1 MKEGGHMK
9 YTLITGASGGLGRSF
24 ARECASHGQNLILV
38 TRTGSKLHGL
48 KEKLEKTYGVD
59 VEIYSADLSV
69 KKERQKLFDYTT
81 SNHMIVENLINNA
94 GFGNADAYLDT
105 PWELHKNMVD
115 INVVALMHLSHLYGN
130 EMKKRRKGRILNVAS
145 VAAFSAG
152 SYMSVY
158 YASKAFVFSLSQA
171 MYEELKGYGVSV
183 TALCPGPTGTNFENT
198 AGLTNSKM
206 FKVFGVEKA
215 DSVVKRG
222 YKGMMRGKAIV
233 YHSKVT
239 YGFNIITRLVSRK
252 CARNI
257 AGRIN

>member
-1 MKEGGHMK
+1 MK

-24 ARECASHGQNLILV
+24 ARECASHGQNMILV

-69 KKERQKLFDYTT
+69 KEERQKLFDYTT

-130 EMKKRRKGRILNVAS
+130 EMK
-145 VAAFSAG
+145 
-152 SYMSVY
+152 
-158 YASKAFVFSLSQA
+158 
-171 MYEELKGYGVSV
+171 
-183 TALCPGPTGTNFENT
+183 
-198 AGLTNSKM
+198 
-206 FKVFGVEKA
+206 
-215 DSVVKRG
+215 
-222 YKGMMRGKAIV
+222 
-233 YHSKVT
+233 
-239 YGFNIITRLVSRK
+239 
-252 CARNI
+252 
-257 AGRIN
+257 